1 MKRFT
6 NIIDWFWSEKKKT
19 VQCETNRGGSA
30 GFRNL
35 GLTRSVSHLSQ
46 TDPGVVEFFKLLLA
60 VLQVLNEGVL
70 DEKNTK
76 NRRLSQSKQLMGCK
90 LLCRQYFC
98 CCWMFNARSMCEAQL
113 SPCPPGQPC
122 VPSDGAAASRWTR

>member
-6 NIIDWFWSEKKKT
+6 DIIDWFGSGKKT
-19 VQCETNRGGSA
+19 VQWETNRDGSA

-35 GLTRSVSHLSQ
+35 GLARSVSHLSQ

-70 DEKNTK
+70 DGKKNTK
-76 NRRLSQSKQLMGCK
+76 SRRLSQSKT
-90 LLCRQYFC
+90 
-98 CCWMFNARSMCEAQL
+98 A
-113 SPCPPGQPC
+113 
-122 VPSDGAAASRWTR
+122 DGVRAAV